1 MYLKLWNYYIFI
13 AKKQRFSPTFRMMKS
28 EPDNSWCVSTIE
40 EFLYYCCPDCDVKMK
55 LEDKEN
61 FVRHALSEHPAS
73 ATYIGQLIIKEEL
86 VEDDQEIYNTNDDIG
101 ESFEY
106 LPNVDPLNAYY
117 SADNEPIG
125 TDSLTPKKVNM
136 YFLEI
141 AIKIV
146 ATDWAQM
153 EIPSIFLMVSV

>member
-1 MYLKLWNYYIFI
+1 
-13 AKKQRFSPTFRMMKS
+13 MMKS

-73 ATYIGQLIIKEEL
+73 ANYISQLIIKEEF
-86 VEDDQEIYNTNDDIG
+86 VEDQDYTNDDMG

-106 LPNVDPLNAYY
+106 LPDVDPINAYY
-117 SADNEPIG
+117 SADEPIG
-125 TDSLTPKKVNM
+125 TDSSTPKKVNM
-136 YFLEI
+136 HF
-141 AIKIV
+141 
-146 ATDWAQM
+146 
-153 EIPSIFLMVSV
+153 